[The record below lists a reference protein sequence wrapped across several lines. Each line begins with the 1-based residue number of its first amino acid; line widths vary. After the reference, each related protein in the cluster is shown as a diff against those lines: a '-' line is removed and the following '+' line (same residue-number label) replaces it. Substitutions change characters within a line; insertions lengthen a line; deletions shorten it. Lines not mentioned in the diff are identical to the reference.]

1 MHVLCQHLYVLC
13 HHDMVYVLCPHDMVY
28 VLCPHDMVYVLCP
41 HDMVYVLCPH
51 DMVYVLCHHDMVYV
65 LCHHVLTCHHIIKH
79 ECGQCL
85 SLRGHL
91 LCAPLQL
98 HVVQSVLC
106 DLFLGDY

>member
-1 MHVLCQHLYVLC
+1 MHVLCHHLYVLCHHLHVLCHHLYVLCHHLYVLC
-13 HHDMVYVLCPHDMVY
+13 HHDMVYA
-28 VLCPHDMVYVLCP
+28 
-41 HDMVYVLCPH
+41 
-51 DMVYVLCHHDMVYV
+51 LCHHDMVYV

-85 SLRGHL
+85 SLHGHL
-91 LCAPLQL
+91 LCGLLQL